1 MQSKH
6 DEKMIEAAL
15 LYAYG
20 ELPQSEEKAFLEH
33 LKTCTVC
40 QNTIRATNLLSAALP
55 QIKAPGNIA
64 ALPRVSVKQKK
75 HWFSLPSFNFNLKF
89 LTPLGA
95 AAVIMVMAVGFYQT
109 AALYSARRQA
119 EAAKD
124 IDSIYD
130 SLYILQDETE
140 DLISYIDSL

>member
-33 LKTCTVC
+33 LKACTAC
-40 QNTIRATNLLSAALP
+40 QNTIKATNLLSAALP
-55 QIKAPGNIA
+55 QIKAPENIVD
-64 ALPRVSVKQKK
+64 LPCVGVKQKK
-75 HWFSLPSFNFNLKF
+75 HWFSLPSFNFNLRL

-130 SLYILQDETE
+130 SLYILEDETE